1 MSAIKL
7 SSRYAKSL
15 LDLAIE
21 QGKLEKVY
29 EDVVMLVGIINDS
42 AELRNLLKSP
52 IINPDKKEKIL
63 NAILDGKVDV
73 LTKGFIEILVRKSR
87 EKYLPEVV
95 NAFIFQYN
103 EHKHITTVTLKSA
116 TELSEAARQTIVD
129 QLKTKAKLEN
139 VALTTVVDE
148 ELIGGFILQFD
159 NKQMDA
165 SVARQL
171 RELEKDFLDNK
182 FIKQL

>member
-1 MSAIKL
+1 MSTIKL

-15 LDLAIE
+15 LDLANE
-21 QGKLEKVY
+21 QGKLEKIY
-29 EDVVMLVGIINDS
+29 EDVVMLLGVMNDS

-52 IINPDKKEKIL
+52 IINPDKKGKIL
-63 NAILDGKVDV
+63 KAIFDGKVDE
-73 LTKGFIEILVRKSR
+73 LTRGFIDILVRKNR
-87 EKYLPEVV
+87 EKFLPDVV

-103 EHKHITTVTLKSA
+103 AHNHITTVTLKSA
-116 TELSEAARQTIVD
+116 TELTEATRQTIID
-129 QLKTKAKLEN
+129 QLKAKVHLEN
-139 VALTTVVDE
+139 VALTSVVDE
-148 ELIGGFILQFD
+148 ELIGGFVLQFD

-171 RELEKDFLDNK
+171 REVEKDFLDNK